1 MVTSRKLGRFIQ
13 ALEQSCLKSMASN
26 PATPQRTQAGSCSMS
41 ESGEEQANHIG
52 ITTPPV
58 ESPIPIS
65 RLITRSCHA
74 CNRKKIRCNKKQPC
88 SACTRA
94 GRSCEYPAS
103 GPRIRRPKKT
113 IIADMSSRI
122 AELEKSLAKA
132 KDSGPTTPSPHWTE
146 SVASSGQLKN
156 ALYSGPSEDSSR
168 GDIVVQK
175 GSSSQY
181 FNEILLSRV
190 IDEVLRPSGKV
201 NTRTHLF

>member
-1 MVTSRKLGRFIQ
+1 
-13 ALEQSCLKSMASN
+13 MASN
-26 PATPQRTQAGSCSMS
+26 SATPQRTQTGSYSMS
-41 ESGEEQANHIG
+41 EFGEEQADHAG

-58 ESPIPIS
+58 ESPIPTN

-88 SACTRA
+88 LACTRA
-94 GRSCEYPAS
+94 GRPCEYPPS

-132 KDSGPTTPSPHWTE
+132 KDSEPTTPSPHWAD
-146 SVASSGQLKN
+146 SVANPGQLKN
-156 ALYSGPSEDSSR
+156 ALYSGPSENSSR

-190 IDEVLRPSGKV
+190 IDEVLKPTENISQSQAFILTVETGTW
-201 NTRTHLF
+201 N